1 MARLIDIVRQV
12 HQELG
17 LGILLI
23 EHRLRVVMELCQSV
37 QTLVFG
43 EVIAQGAPAEIQNH
57 PKVIEA
63 YLGGQRVE

>member
-1 MARLIDIVRQV
+1 MMDVIRKV

-23 EHRLRVVMELCQSV
+23 EHRLRFVMELCHSV

-43 EVIAQGAPAEIQNH
+43 KVIAQGTPAVIQND
-57 PKVIEA
+57 PRVIEA
-63 YLGGQRVE
+63 YLGEQRID